1 MQTKP
6 RITAKPVMTKVE
18 TIPIEVAIRL
28 EQTRLQD
35 LEFDTDKKQSDWLLQ
50 YMHNERRRGVREWV
64 TNF

>member
-1 MQTKP
+1 
-6 RITAKPVMTKVE
+6 MTEVE

-35 LEFDTDKKQSDWLLQ
+35 LEFETNEEQSDWLLR
-50 YMHNERRRGVREWV
+50 YMHSERRRGVREWV

>member
-1 MQTKP
+1 
-6 RITAKPVMTKVE
+6 MTKVE